1 MKKIKNVNNPLM
13 LPFAVTA
20 AAGVASS
27 SPLLLTL
34 KFPPFNF
41 DWNEAKQRCQRRT
54 TVGTW
59 KT

>member
-34 KFPPFNF
+34 KFPSFNF